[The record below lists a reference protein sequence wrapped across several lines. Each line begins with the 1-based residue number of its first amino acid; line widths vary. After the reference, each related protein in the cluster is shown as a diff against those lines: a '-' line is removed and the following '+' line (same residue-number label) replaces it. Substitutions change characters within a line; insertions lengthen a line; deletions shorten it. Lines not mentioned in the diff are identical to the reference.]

1 MASRYRAELE
11 TALHRAWMQVQ
22 KAREAAILMDNYGA
36 DQDLFAIGEEL
47 RRLMEDSTNGRR
59 RAAR

>member
-1 MASRYRAELE
+1 
-11 TALHRAWMQVQ
+11 MQVQ

-36 DQDLFAIGEEL
+36 DADLFAIGEEL